1 MSTSDRVTKFD
12 NLIKSLNK
20 IIFGNENEDVI
31 LDGVTKPTW
40 SKWLMSRSLI
50 INNKADKSY
59 VDNVLSQFQSGSSK
73 FYATLADANAD
84 IANIMPKLTTDTVKD
99 LVNVG
104 EVANGGTWYK
114 ANSSATSLTKSP
126 YDSLVQSQ
134 KYTDMGNK
142 KRNELRDQG
151 ISDTATQSRILGDS
165 KIVPLVTDEQG
176 SIVLGFNTVEKKLFF
191 ENGVDDY
198 SAGFSGL
205 KAFSSDSD
213 EMLPI
218 VTDLVGNVVLG
229 YSLQENKLI
238 GEFPE
243 SYTGQASS
251 EAFPYPMVANNW
263 NQAIVYGQSLSDGAT
278 GSPALSTTQPQANI
292 TFGGGVRS
300 RSGVGIDSFKPM
312 VETSVETITSGLSN
326 YAVKRAV
333 EKNGVS
339 AQSHKI
345 FGSACG
351 AGGYRIDM
359 LSKGSAWWTNQFLP
373 HCHGATALNPD
384 TTIQCVAWLQG
395 EANSGDGNPVYTP
408 RLGYKNALKQLTD
421 EINAEAQ
428 TTTGQN
434 TPVIMLCYQ
443 HSTYA
448 KVNNGGTQLATLD
461 LCAEDDRVYFVA
473 PTYAFPHHT
482 DNLHL
487 TNVGYKWLGAYFG
500 RAYHQMMFEKIKPL
514 SIKPISATYLNNTIL
529 VNFEVPYSPLHLNTS
544 ILPKT
549 ENYGFCVKKGNGD
562 IVPISNVSIKNGSSV
577 LIECGEVI
585 SEAVFIRYALDY
597 DSLNLKG
604 GATGNLFD
612 SCKET
617 VLINGIDKPMFYVCP
632 HFEISAYNGAV

>member
-1 MSTSDRVTKFD
+1 MPLPTAAEMRDRTKT
-12 NLIKSLNK
+12 NAQMREMMAQI
-20 IIFGNENEDVI
+20 
-31 LDGVTKPTW
+31 
-40 SKWLMSRSLI
+40 
-50 INNKADKSY
+50 
-59 VDNVLSQFQSGSSK
+59 VDNAETKVESS
-73 FYATLADANAD
+73 
-84 IANIMPKLTTDTVKD
+84 
-99 LVNVG
+99 
-104 EVANGGTWYK
+104 
-114 ANSSATSLTKSP
+114 TKSETAETNAKT
-126 YDSLVQSQ
+126 YSVLES
-134 KYTDMGNK
+134 K
-142 KRNELRDQG
+142 KRNELHDQG
-151 ISDTATQSRILGDS
+151 ISDTATQSKILGDS
-165 KIVPLVTDEQG
+165 KIIALVTDEQG
-176 SIVLGFNTVEKKLFF
+176 NVILGFNTVEKKLFFENGVDDYSAGSSGLKAFSGNGDGIIPIVTDLAGNIVLGFNTVEKKLFF

-198 SAGFSGL
+198 SAGLSGL
-205 KAFSSDSD
+205 KAFSSDSN

-251 EAFPYPMVANNW
+251 EAFPYPMVANSW

-300 RSGVGIDSFKPM
+300 RLGVGIDSFKPM
-312 VETSVETITSGLSN
+312 IEQSVETITSGLSN

-339 AQSHKI
+339 PQSHII

-408 RLGYKNALKQLTD
+408 RLEYKNALKKLTD
-421 EINAEAQ
+421 EINTEAQ
-428 TTTGQN
+428 TTTGQS

-514 SIKPISATYLNNTIL
+514 SIKPISATYLNKTIL
-529 VNFEVPYSPLHLNTS
+529 VNFEVPFSPLHLNTS

-562 IVPISNVSIKNGSSV
+562 IVPISSVSIKNGTSV
-577 LIECGEVI
+577 LIECSEVI
-585 SEAVFIRYALDY
+585 SEAVFVRYALDY

-617 VLINGIDKPMFYVCP
+617 VLINGINKPMFYICP